1 MLHLNVERADL
12 ACAKHSHQQAPS
24 THAVGGTQT
33 HHHHHAM
40 PAANRG
46 SATES
51 EGCQTPAQPDCCQA
65 LVTCSMTL
73 AFHGASHGVASPTL
87 HEHAVESAQS
97 RPISRV
103 TAPEPPPPKA

>member
-1 MLHLNVERADL
+1 MLHLNFERADL

-24 THAVGGTQT
+24 THAAGGPQT
-33 HHHHHAM
+33 HHHHAM
-40 PAANRG
+40 PASDRG

-51 EGCQTPAQPDCCQA
+51 EGCQTPVQPDCCQA
-65 LVTCSMTL
+65 LITCSMTL
-73 AFHGASHGVASPTL
+73 AFNDASLGVVSPTS
-87 HEHAVESAQS
+87 HEHAVEAVQS